1 MSDADDLLAAVDLAR
16 VGRTDAEADF
26 VAAIVRAHAGGAS
39 YRMIAERADLTFQR
53 VAQIVKA
60 NRYPA
65 DAVSPAG

>member
-1 MSDADDLLAAVDLAR
+1 MSDSSALLAAVDLAA
-16 VGRTDAEADF
+16 VGRVDAEAKF

-39 YRMIAERADLTFQR
+39 YRMIAEAADLTFQR

-60 NRYPA
+60 NPA

>member
-1 MSDADDLLAAVDLAR
+1 M
-16 VGRTDAEADF
+16 GRTDTEAEF

-60 NRYPA
+60 DHA